1 MRSSLSGV
9 LLLNMFNFINGTC
22 SRKHTHSAFKRY
34 YGMVSYKVLFNMVWK
49 LTKEVIQIWINDSNL
64 ENINIYWYILTKT
77 QV

>member
-49 LTKEVIQIWINDSNL
+49 LTKEVIQI
-64 ENINIYWYILTKT
+64 
-77 QV
+77 